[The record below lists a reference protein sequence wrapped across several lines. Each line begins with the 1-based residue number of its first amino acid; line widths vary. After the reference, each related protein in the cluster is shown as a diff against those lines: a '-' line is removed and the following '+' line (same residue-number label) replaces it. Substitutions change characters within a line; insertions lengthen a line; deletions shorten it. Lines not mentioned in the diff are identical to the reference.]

1 MSTFSD
7 QGQPTAAQD
16 VQPGC
21 LTRVWRFFGSELAL
35 GCLVAS
41 LSVMIAFSAYQ
52 SNLASSTQ
60 ASAIM
65 DGQRILSLSNAEYL
79 RATAQ
84 EIIQD
89 YNLYDGYFINSDRDP
104 EIADY
109 YSGIFSDE
117 LLASLERP
125 DGPFDDIYYDAVYAD
140 SDAQFN
146 EAMDLFQLADEQ
158 SAKSDQFQLAALI
171 FAVGLSLAAWAAILQ
186 ADSGLRPV
194 FSLLASLVFV
204 VALIALMSAYLLYM

>member
-1 MSTFSD
+1 MSTVSD
-7 QGQPTAAQD
+7 PAQPATAQEA
-16 VQPGC
+16 QPGC
-21 LTRVWRFFGSELAL
+21 LKRVWHFFGSELVL

-60 ASAIM
+60 ATAIM

-84 EIIQD
+84 DVIQD
-89 YNLYDGYFINSDRDP
+89 YNLYDGYFINLDRDP
-104 EIADY
+104 EVADY
-109 YSGIFSDE
+109 YYDIFSDA
-117 LLASLERP
+117 LLDSLERP
-125 DGPFDDIYYDAVYAD
+125 DGPFDAIYYDAVYAD
-140 SDAQFN
+140 SDAQFD
-146 EAMDLFQLADEQ
+146 EAMALFELADEQ

-186 ADSGLRPV
+186 AGSGLRPV
-194 FSLLASLVFV
+194 FALLASLVFV
-204 VALIALMSAYLLYM
+204 VALFALMGAYL